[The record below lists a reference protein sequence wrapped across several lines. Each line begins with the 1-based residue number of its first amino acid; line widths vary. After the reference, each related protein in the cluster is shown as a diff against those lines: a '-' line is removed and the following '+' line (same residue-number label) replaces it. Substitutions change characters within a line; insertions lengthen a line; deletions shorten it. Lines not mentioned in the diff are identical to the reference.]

1 MSIINNGCRD
11 DDIIDV
17 LYKYRDSPHSIRS
30 KQQQEQSG
38 YDDYSE
44 EGPYSSEYGTLE
56 SEHEYYGNHQHRTY
70 EYFPNF
76 TRERKET
83 SSPLP
88 MVVRRRRQKD
98 LDYDEEFL
106 QEGRK
111 KDGDS
116 KMELAALNTENIHI
130 LQKMSNNKNPV
141 VESIVQ
147 RHKTKDSIFTSQMK
161 TLSTANIV
169 IGVLVMLFIGH
180 NGCDY
185 LELLHENQTWFSNV
199 SQLLREISFRTEQGL
214 YYSYFKD
221 FVQSPSMEEGWNK
234 LRYDN
239 VTENTKTI
247 NIFHRFNIY
256 QEFFLGVVYSVYDF
270 GLEPIFFYIKATF
283 ALQGILMM
291 AFYLISWRISG
302 TWVAGIVTSAY
313 VVCLRTSVT
322 RVEYTIALRE
332 HFSLPFI
339 FLQFAS
345 VGYYLKLNPKGNEKI
360 HLVLNF
366 GLSLLFT
373 ICWQFSQFVL
383 LLESGYLTLLLSS
396 QLVIFLHLQ
405 EPPMQKYGFVN
416 ELISYVIRSIGHIVL
431 ALIITICIN
440 MLLKYG
446 MDQHDDNHILHFI
459 KSKLGFTDQT
469 NFDTRLY
476 LCLSAF
482 QTLPMSELY
491 AFVPNLSLILYILLL
506 IIGLA
511 SFILTIAKR
520 ILVSQEK
527 KTDKDEE
534 NKDNSVS
541 LIKKIDEEAH
551 LHFLTNIGDRPE
563 FIFHLCM
570 SLILGALAISTF
582 RMKCFWSP
590 YILICASACICDF
603 HLWNAFLSHFI
614 GKEKKSLRE
623 ELEDL
628 RELHDPDTV
637 DLMQW
642 IKQFTPKDAVFT
654 GSMQLLAGVKLC
666 TSRRLTNHPH
676 FEDKDL
682 RIRTKELYSIYS
694 KISPEEVYQ
703 ILRKYD
709 TSYIILEDSIC
720 MAPPSNRCSLNE
732 IMDLTNGF
740 IPSDGIKDLPHLKQS
755 LHPLFCDEIRYARGA
770 YKKYF
775 NEVFSNRTFRVYKVK
790 K

>member
-1 MSIINNGCRD
+1 
-11 DDIIDV
+11 
-17 LYKYRDSPHSIRS
+17 
-30 KQQQEQSG
+30 
-38 YDDYSE
+38 
-44 EGPYSSEYGTLE
+44 
-56 SEHEYYGNHQHRTY
+56 
-70 EYFPNF
+70 
-76 TRERKET
+76 
-83 SSPLP
+83 
-88 MVVRRRRQKD
+88 
-98 LDYDEEFL
+98 
-106 QEGRK
+106 
-111 KDGDS
+111 
-116 KMELAALNTENIHI
+116 
-130 LQKMSNNKNPV
+130 MSNNKNPV

-180 NGCDY
+180 KWCDY

-256 QEFFLGVVYSVYDF
+256 QELFLGVVYSVYDF

-383 LLESGYLTLLLSS
+383 LLESGVLFMLGMFRIVDRNKITKILVSHSFVIVSTWYFQYYQPMVLSS
-396 QLVIFLHLQ
+396 LVLSFIPVAVIFLHLQ

-614 GKEKKSLRE
+614 GKEKSKASKNLTQFVRHMVLLFLILHLYISHKESLRE